1 MASVI
6 CQWFLQA
13 VLLSTQRLLYGNL
26 KDERRLKAYV
36 LGVNV
41 MCMMHTLLRTIL
53 AFDYIHGALGQ
64 HIAAPGFTLPVMIT
78 IETMVIQIYFL
89 FRCWSIMSKRKWAF
103 APLVMIWILS
113 GVAGVF
119 FAVATDYRPDLV
131 MITLASWV
139 GLSFSLDLIMTTI
152 SKHPP
157 FLRLLSTN
165 TFHSN
170 GLPDSTTTRIFDKT
184 EYKAYSR
191 VLMSI
196 WNMLWLA
203 AIPPMLAMMGLIV
216 TMYVVD
222 SKSWAMFIYDIL
234 SKLFILSLLIALTGR
249 ERAANKLKETTQ
261 MELGL
266 AAASS
271 GSSLAPTSLCCGD
284 ETKATTGCF
293 IVLLAAVLSVVWH
306 RRQRWR
312 RARPWLTK
320 LRAEAANKI
329 EKERSDIHKETTRSN
344 DIKEAPKD
352 VPKDK
357 ASEKERK
364 GKERN
369 IPAETKSDGS
379 SVGKRA
385 KERRRRGRESKPT
398 RTASAA
404 LISNSQTRPPAN
416 QLNETHAQPSHN
428 SPSSPFLVPLPPSPV
443 LPQRIHPCLLLFCY
457 LQPPLFRLLTTPT
470 TSTSTSPAPTPPAF
484 LTNSNANA
492 KVPSSKLP
500 AFPPAS
506 PLPPNLARKPPP
518 LVRKSTPSLTSINTG
533 WLNRKPSF
541 NAERRGSKES
551 EEVEFPTL
559 NHWTT
564 AGKDESSGRPKA
576 GRKPS
581 DAARKDQP
589 GRGRKPSDSKKAGN
603 LSTPESTQIASLKGA
618 LEAARLREEEV
629 AEERRTWQKKERE
642 LQTQVNQLSHQLH
655 ALTVAFAT
663 GGGQGYPP
671 YGYGYGT
678 AYDPSQPT
686 TPISKPELP
695 SSEQAPTV
703 DQSHTPKDPLG
714 SVVPPSPAGTTRTPG
729 PAYPTP
735 YPYHPYAQY
744 PLFVPPQPHP
754 QSQMIMASTPMMSP
768 PAQHGNMSPP
778 QASPYLFSAHPWN
791 AIHRGEAPCDPQDVA
806 VQGRDVKARGR
817 RALRAHYPPWCKC
830 RCLGPSPRRL
840 RTLREDYVP
849 IPPPPSGIKREREPE
864 TDEALSSSEDESDED
879 SVIFEDGSV
888 GDSVNLSLHGGD
900 GLRDKGKDL
909 EVAAPVR
916 IRVGE
921 EIM

>member
-1 MASVI
+1 MESSSSRADIDQPPPRS
-6 CQWFLQA
+6 
-13 VLLSTQRLLYGNL
+13 
-26 KDERRLKAYV
+26 
-36 LGVNV
+36 
-41 MCMMHTLLRTIL
+41 
-53 AFDYIHGALGQ
+53 
-64 HIAAPGFTLPVMIT
+64 AA
-78 IETMVIQIYFL
+78 E
-89 FRCWSIMSKRKWAF
+89 
-103 APLVMIWILS
+103 
-113 GVAGVF
+113 
-119 FAVATDYRPDLV
+119 
-131 MITLASWV
+131 
-139 GLSFSLDLIMTTI
+139 MT
-152 SKHPP
+152 
-157 FLRLLSTN
+157 
-165 TFHSN
+165 
-170 GLPDSTTTRIFDKT
+170 
-184 EYKAYSR
+184 
-191 VLMSI
+191 
-196 WNMLWLA
+196 
-203 AIPPMLAMMGLIV
+203 
-216 TMYVVD
+216 
-222 SKSWAMFIYDIL
+222 
-234 SKLFILSLLIALTGR
+234 
-249 ERAANKLKETTQ
+249 
-261 MELGL
+261 
-266 AAASS
+266 
-271 GSSLAPTSLCCGD
+271 
-284 ETKATTGCF
+284 TKATTGCF
-293 IVLLAAVLSVVWH
+293 IVFLAAVLSVVWH

-416 QLNETHAQPSHN
+416 QLNETHAQPSHD

-443 LPQRIHPCLLLFCY
+443 LPPADSSMPPTLLLSPTSPISTSFST
-457 LQPPLFRLLTTPT
+457 LTEITVTTPT

-533 WLNRKPSF
+533 SLNRKPSF

-791 AIHRGEAPCDPQDVA
+791 AIHRGGSPMRSPVHSIPGMMHPIP
-806 VQGRDVKARGR
+806 GRHPYSGF
-817 RALRAHYPPWCKC
+817 YT
-830 RCLGPSPRRL
+830 GSPRRGGSRPRRQGTGTPSTPSVGSVDDSL
-840 RTLREDYVP
+840 PLPTPDTTLPGASADTWIPPREDYVPLREDYVP
-849 IPPPPSGIKREREPE
+849 IPPPPSGLKREREPE

-921 EIM
+921 ELV

>member
-1 MASVI
+1 MESSSSRADIDQPPPRS
-6 CQWFLQA
+6 
-13 VLLSTQRLLYGNL
+13 
-26 KDERRLKAYV
+26 
-36 LGVNV
+36 
-41 MCMMHTLLRTIL
+41 
-53 AFDYIHGALGQ
+53 
-64 HIAAPGFTLPVMIT
+64 AA
-78 IETMVIQIYFL
+78 E
-89 FRCWSIMSKRKWAF
+89 
-103 APLVMIWILS
+103 
-113 GVAGVF
+113 
-119 FAVATDYRPDLV
+119 
-131 MITLASWV
+131 
-139 GLSFSLDLIMTTI
+139 MT
-152 SKHPP
+152 
-157 FLRLLSTN
+157 
-165 TFHSN
+165 
-170 GLPDSTTTRIFDKT
+170 
-184 EYKAYSR
+184 
-191 VLMSI
+191 
-196 WNMLWLA
+196 
-203 AIPPMLAMMGLIV
+203 
-216 TMYVVD
+216 
-222 SKSWAMFIYDIL
+222 
-234 SKLFILSLLIALTGR
+234 
-249 ERAANKLKETTQ
+249 
-261 MELGL
+261 
-266 AAASS
+266 
-271 GSSLAPTSLCCGD
+271 
-284 ETKATTGCF
+284 TKATTGCF
-293 IVLLAAVLSVVWH
+293 IVLLATVLSVVWH

-416 QLNETHAQPSHN
+416 QLNETHAQPSHD

-443 LPQRIHPCLLLFCY
+443 LPPADSSMPPTLLLSPTSPISTSFST
-457 LQPPLFRLLTTPT
+457 LTEITVTTPT

-518 LVRKSTPSLTSINTG
+518 
-533 WLNRKPSF
+533 
-541 NAERRGSKES
+541 RRLM
-551 EEVEFPTL
+551 P
-559 NHWTT
+559 N
-564 AGKDESSGRPKA
+564 
-576 GRKPS
+576 
-581 DAARKDQP
+581 
-589 GRGRKPSDSKKAGN
+589 
-603 LSTPESTQIASLKGA
+603 
-618 LEAARLREEEV
+618 EEV
-629 AEERRTWQKKERE
+629 AKKAKRLSFPLSITGPRRERTSPREGQRLAENPVMPLNPDRLAQRSLGSCPIERRRSCRRKTDVAKKGTR
-642 LQTQVNQLSHQLH
+642 VNQLSHQLH

-791 AIHRGEAPCDPQDVA
+791 AIHRGGSPMRSPVHSIPGMMHPIP
-806 VQGRDVKARGR
+806 GRHPYSGF
-817 RALRAHYPPWCKC
+817 YT
-830 RCLGPSPRRL
+830 GSPRRGGSRPRRQGTGTPSTPSVGSVDDSL
-840 RTLREDYVP
+840 PLPTPDTTLPGASADTWIPPREDYVPLREDYVP
-849 IPPPPSGIKREREPE
+849 IPPPPSGLKREREPE